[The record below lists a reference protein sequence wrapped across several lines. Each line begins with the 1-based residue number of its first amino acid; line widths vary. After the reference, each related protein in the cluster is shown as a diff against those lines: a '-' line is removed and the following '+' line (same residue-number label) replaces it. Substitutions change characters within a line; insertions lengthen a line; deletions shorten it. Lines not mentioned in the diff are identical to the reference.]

1 MSGITY
7 GADAWGDLQSI
18 FSTAQTAG
26 ADGSYTVDRTSDTA
40 TGDAI
45 NGSTPINNDAPS
57 GWGGFWRD
65 TLGAV
70 VGYAIAKDAS
80 RNAVPQP
87 GQTVPA
93 GAAAASSAAPSS
105 SSPVPGWLIPLAIGG
120 AVVVAVIAFRKG

>member
-1 MSGITY
+1 MWRAYS
-7 GADAWGDLQSI
+7 S
-18 FSTAQTAG
+18 
-26 ADGSYTVDRTSDTA
+26 A

-45 NGSTPINNDAPS
+45 NGSAPINNDAPS

-105 SSPVPGWLIPLAIGG
+105 SSTPGWLLPLAIGG
-120 AVVVAVIAFRKG
+120 VVVVAVIAFRKG